1 MKLKKIHITLV
12 LALILIA
19 IVPVSAQLSLSNTC
33 ASPHNVDAT
42 IPFSFTGT
50 SNLVGGDYWIAF
62 KIDPST
68 ANRNVG
74 LTLTNNG
81 IQTKYDYKVYGPF
94 DNTFDCNN
102 LGVEISS
109 GSTFNFSN
117 PVPSGNCITYTTNNF
132 TPDLSFQMTSSV
144 TNTRYYIV
152 KLILYPG
159 ESSNQQS
166 INVSSFLLPS
176 TGNATQTT
184 FCSIYNEGTAS
195 PCANNIVC
203 STPITICTDFTQTHD
218 CSSCGTPINHN
229 RFYVLDI
236 QYPNTI
242 VNFNVP
248 TYYGGTNVFY
258 SLSNQMIYGPCDP
271 NLMLSSNLLLSFTGQ
286 STSYT
291 FTNTGLYLLNVAIQN
306 ADCPIID
313 IDFVDIDD
321 NCVPIASPVIVD
333 FQSVCTGNSS
343 SNIINLVYNGDF
355 EIGNQPEIITM
366 ISSDNAYQKN
376 NTTFLP
382 SPENYFITPVPR
394 VFNGTII
401 NNHSTPN
408 NGFVMLVSEGDQV
421 PGQYSWKKIV
431 NNLLPNT
438 PYNFEAWFTSVLVNT
453 TPSGTDNINLYIN
466 NTLVVSMNRANI
478 TSGSWESINYTWN
491 SDTNST
497 ADLRIEL
504 TNSSANI
511 VDRGLVFFDD
521 ISFKMVV
528 PEMECCNNQDI
539 IFDISATG
547 DISGATFS
555 WDFGDGSPA
564 STSNNHT
571 YSNPGTYTVVLDV
584 TFSDA
589 STSTITHNIT
599 ILDCD
604 SICETCIGS
613 FAPIPGQSY
622 VISAWAKEIG
632 ALATKTS
639 YDNPEIRLVFNDVS
653 NTILGPFKPSGEI
666 IDGWQRIEVEF
677 KIPSTAQNMEILLG
691 SASGEILFDD
701 IRVLPFNSNMKSF
714 VYDPINLRLVAELDE
729 RHYATYYE
737 YDEQGM
743 LIRVKKE
750 TERGIVTIQESR
762 SNTSK
767 ME

>member
-19 IVPVSAQLSLSNTC
+19 IVPVSAQIGNNC
-33 ASPHNVDAT
+33 ASPFNINAT
-42 IPFSFTGT
+42 NLGSQNSSF
-50 SNLVGGDYWIAF
+50 NIAGGELWLEL

-68 ANRNVG
+68 ANRYALISLND
-74 LTLTNNG
+74 NG
-81 IQTKYDYKVYGPF
+81 IPSKYSYNVYGPF
-94 DNTFDCNN
+94 ENSYSCGS
-102 LGVEISS
+102 LGSSISS
-109 GSTFNFSN
+109 GSSYSYSN
-117 PVPSGNCITYTTNNF
+117 PSPLNNCSTYDETVRASF
-132 TPDLSFQMTSSV
+132 TIGLNSS
-144 TNTRYYIV
+144 TNTRYYMV
-152 KLILYPG
+152 KVTLDPG
-159 ESSNQQS
+159 AFSNQQS
-166 INVSSFLLPS
+166 ISILSLPLTQVSS
-176 TGNATQTT
+176 GQAT
-184 FCSIYNEGTAS
+184 FCPSYAEGTAS

-203 STPITICTDFTQTHD
+203 STPITICSNFTQTHD

-236 QYPNTI
+236 QYPNTT

-313 IDFVDIDD
+313 IDFVDIDN

-333 FQSVCTGNSS
+333 FQSVCTGYSS
-343 SNIINLVYNGDF
+343 SNIINLAYNGDF
-355 EIGNQPEIITM
+355 EIGNQPENVTM
-366 ISSDNAYQKN
+366 INSDDAYQSTN
-376 NTTFLP
+376 NVNPGEAEYAIVQSPFTTNLMVFNNHTSNVGNNGYFMFAHDNLELTTDEYIWKKMILNVLP
-382 SPENYFITPVPR
+382 STSYT
-394 VFNGTII
+394 
-401 NNHSTPN
+401 
-408 NGFVMLVSEGDQV
+408 
-421 PGQYSWKKIV
+421 
-431 NNLLPNT
+431 
-438 PYNFEAWFTSVLVNT
+438 FEAWFT
-453 TPSGTDNINLYIN
+453 PSTVENVGATDHLNLYIN
-466 NTLVVSMNRANI
+466 GQLVASKNRALA
-478 TSGSWESINYTWN
+478 TPGVWEKVDYVWN
-491 SDTNST
+491 SDTNTT
-497 ADLRIEL
+497 ADLRIEIENNNML
-504 TNSSANI
+504 DDGRI
-511 VDRGLVFFDD
+511 FIDD

-547 DISGATFS
+547 DISGATYS

-571 YSNPGTYTVVLDV
+571 YPNPGTYTVTLDV

-589 STSTITHNIT
+589 STATITHNIT

-604 SICETCIGS
+604 SICKTCIGS